1 MLKLKEDEVV
11 ISEEAWRM
19 LENYA
24 GFKETDRNTAMN
36 REDKMVVSKEIEQRV
51 KLAVEAAI
59 LETRKEEHKR
69 MQ

>member
-1 MLKLKEDEVV
+1 MKLKEDEVV

-36 REDKMVVSKEIEQRV
+36 REDKMVVSKAIEQRV
-51 KLAVEAAI
+51 KMAVEAAI